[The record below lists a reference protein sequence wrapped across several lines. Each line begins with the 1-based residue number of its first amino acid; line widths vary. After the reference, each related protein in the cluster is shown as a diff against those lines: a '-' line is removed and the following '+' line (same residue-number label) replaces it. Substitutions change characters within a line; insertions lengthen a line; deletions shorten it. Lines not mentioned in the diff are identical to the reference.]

1 MGSDY
6 VNAKHGSVIAIPFT
20 IENATA
26 STTAV
31 DLALAGGNC
40 TLVPMPFDGSII
52 GISARASTAIDTG
65 KATFQAHKDG
75 TEFADQSALA
85 VTISATTDT
94 TSDADLETQ
103 GSVRPGVMRFTAGEA
118 IGVSYTSSTDMD
130 PTNSNDFDVI
140 LFAVLEG

>member
-1 MGSDY
+1 MGSDF
-6 VNAKHGSVIAIPFT
+6 VNSKHGNVVAIPFT
-20 IENATA
+20 IENATV

-31 DLALAGGNC
+31 DLALAGGNV
-40 TLVPMPFDGSII
+40 TLVPMPFDGSIV

-65 KATFQAHKDG
+65 SATFQVHKEG
-75 TEFADQSALA
+75 TEYSDQSALS
-85 VTISATTDT
+85 VKIEATTDT
-94 TSDADLETQ
+94 TSDVDLETQ
-103 GSVRPGVMRFTAGEA
+103 GSVRPGVMRFSAGDA

>member
-52 GISARASTAIDTG
+52 GISTRASTAINTG
-65 KATFQAHKDG
+65 KVTFQAHKDG

-85 VTISATTDT
+85 VAISATTDT

-103 GSVRPGVMRFTAGEA
+103 GSIRPGVMRFTAGEA